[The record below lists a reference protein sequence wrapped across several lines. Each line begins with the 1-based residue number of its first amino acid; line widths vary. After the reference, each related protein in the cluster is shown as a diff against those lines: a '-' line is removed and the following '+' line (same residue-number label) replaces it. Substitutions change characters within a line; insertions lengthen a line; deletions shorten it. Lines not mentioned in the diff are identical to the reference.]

1 MQQLQISAMNEP
13 ESLESTRIKFGR
25 AQLRG
30 LFLVLFECHIFVT
43 FTFQVMQRSIQ
54 NIFSEL

>member
-1 MQQLQISAMNEP
+1 MQQLQISEMNEP

-30 LFLVLFECHIFVT
+30 LFLVFLQTAIK
-43 FTFQVMQRSIQ
+43 
-54 NIFSEL
+54 NIGNRLK

>member
-1 MQQLQISAMNEP
+1 MQQLQISEMNEP

-30 LFLVLFECHIFVT
+30 LFLVKYAKLYYSMLYNVI
-43 FTFQVMQRSIQ
+43 
-54 NIFSEL
+54 